1 MINYGAAWTELAA
14 WIAAAP
20 NRGRQAILIKMAEL
34 ADEHQVPDAQLDD
47 LIARVPQLAELLAR
61 TQHEV
66 DPESAAERR
75 PASDRPSIAA

>member
-1 MINYGAAWTELAA
+1 MINFGACWTDLAA
-14 WIAAAP
+14 WIAAEP

-34 ADEHQVPDAQLDD
+34 AEHHQVPDDQLDA

-66 DPESAAERR
+66 DPESAAEPR
-75 PASDRPSIAA
+75 PEIDHPSIAA